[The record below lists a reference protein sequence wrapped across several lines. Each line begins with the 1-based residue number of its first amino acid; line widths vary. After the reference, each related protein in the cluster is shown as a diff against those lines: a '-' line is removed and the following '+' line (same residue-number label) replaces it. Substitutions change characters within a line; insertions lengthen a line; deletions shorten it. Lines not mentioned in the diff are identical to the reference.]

1 MPLQKLPHVGQSIS
15 DSKRRQLQERRRT
28 LQTISE
34 LSATD
39 APSPAFRTSLG
50 STPLGQRVGAPPH
63 IPSTSNARKRQSL
76 PQYCARLELS
86 RTQSS
91 STAASLH
98 IMAAHRM
105 PSRSSL
111 HEGPS
116 PQPEGGW
123 NARRDRARMQAEQ
136 ALSGTIPRLR
146 PSHPNLQDSIAPPKQ
161 IANPPLHHKSSQPY
175 LRSHYSQQQL
185 LRNRRSMA
193 STPSRPDQR
202 SISGWSSR
210 QTSLRDD
217 VDSSE
222 HTSTDASSL
231 HSSHDS
237 TMRRSRSS
245 CSSQSFTLQGVPPLP
260 TGCGQPA
267 NSYYTAAT
275 AHHHNGYP
283 LQMPGPMYAPA
294 PFDMRT
300 LSLPYMGNYPTP
312 LVNQIPGSMP
322 GLSNTLLNNQYT
334 PSHTARSKSMS
345 SRPPSSHRT
354 QRQARHTPQHPLPYQ
369 PQTNPRLKP
378 MLPPPR
384 PKSTSSAS
392 SRNRSASL
400 KSSVPTHVRTQSSS
414 AALPEREKRKTE
426 REETKAEFDG
436 VQRAKVRER
445 VRRANEMEQ
454 EKERELQALGK
465 GAENVKVKE
474 RLMDKERG
482 CFGGV
487 FGRIGIGFSGR
498 GRG

>member
-1 MPLQKLPHVGQSIS
+1 MPLQKSPHTGQSIS

-39 APSPAFRTSLG
+39 VPSPAFRTSLG
-50 STPLGQRVGAPPH
+50 STPLGQRVGALPH

-76 PQYCARLELS
+76 PQYCAELELYH
-86 RTQSS
+86 TKSS
-91 STAASLH
+91 PTAASVH

-116 PQPEGGW
+116 PQPEVGW
-123 NARRDRARMQAEQ
+123 NARRDRARQQAEQ
-136 ALSGTIPRLR
+136 ALSGKTARLR
-146 PSHPNLQDSIAPPKQ
+146 PSHPNLQSSISPPKQ
-161 IANPPLHHKSSQPY
+161 IGSPPLHSKPSQPY

-185 LRNRRSMA
+185 LRNRRSMT

-202 SISGWSSR
+202 SISGQSSR
-210 QTSLRDD
+210 QTSPRDD

-260 TGCGQPA
+260 TGCAQPT

-275 AHHHNGYP
+275 AHQHNGYP
-283 LQMPGPMYAPA
+283 FQMPGPMYAPA

-312 LVNQIPGSMP
+312 IVNQIPGPMP
-322 GLSNTLLNNQYT
+322 GLPNTLLNYQHH
-334 PSHTARSKSMS
+334 PSHTPRSKSFS
-345 SRPPSSHRT
+345 GRPPSTHRT
-354 QRQARHTPQHPLPYQ
+354 QRQAVHTLQYPLPYQ
-369 PQTNPRLKP
+369 PQTNLRPKST
-378 MLPPPR
+378 LPPPR

-414 AALPEREKRKTE
+414 ATLPEREKRKTE

-436 VQRAKVRER
+436 VQRAKIRER

-465 GAENVKVKE
+465 GAEKVKVKE
-474 RLMDKERG
+474 RLVEKERG
-482 CFGGV
+482 CFGGM
-487 FGRIGIGFSGR
+487 FGRMGFSGR
-498 GRG
+498 GGG